1 LKKIWI
7 LLEFLFKEQL
17 NDKRSKGGSRYGG
30 GERERERAE
39 RGEGVPGVEIS
50 LRSSSEP
57 NDRPMSSRVER
68 SVREG

>member
-1 LKKIWI
+1 MTS
-7 LLEFLFKEQL
+7 EVREEA
-17 NDKRSKGGSRYGG
+17 DTEE
-30 GERERERAE
+30 ERERERAE